1 MTDKPVLTKELE
13 NNMIRECSI
22 GFDINKLDISELIN
36 TVLLLDIQ
44 NREYCIINPYSV
56 KHNVKFWYKIKY
68 FISLT
73 SSY

>member
-36 TVLLLDIQ
+36 TVLLLDI
-44 NREYCIINPYSV
+44 
-56 KHNVKFWYKIKY
+56 
-68 FISLT
+68 
-73 SSY
+73 